1 MNSDPLQRMKE
12 QALLELGR
20 ATYEK
25 FVTQIIQF
33 WEEGY
38 GYEVFVVK
46 EAQYQDHV
54 VRRTI
59 KVYASREDEELGER
73 WPDGNGRKMD
83 GTVVSEDV
91 VVNEP
96 KLVAPAE
103 YGLRKG
109 PKLCP

>member
-1 MNSDPLQRMKE
+1 MNSGTLQETKD
-12 QALLELGR
+12 QALLKLGR
-20 ATYEK
+20 ANYEK
-25 FVTQIIQF
+25 FVDQIVRF

-46 EAQYQDHV
+46 EAQYQDHLV
-54 VRRTI
+54 TRTI

-83 GTVVSEDV
+83 GAVVYEDV

-96 KLVAPAE
+96 KLVAPTE